1 MVTRY
6 QTIGT
11 VLSWPY
17 SLVIPGFYGRRTIR
31 KEVLCMRLTM
41 STSSKSV
48 PARNYFNPDMDKEL
62 IVYAPTHAVGETTA
76 QRRSAAQGSPIPG
89 SPNGRRVYLR
99 GWVLSFCV
107 GKLNFLRIFSIT
119 QTLKDLPLM
128 EAIKNYLNSIDCQ

>member
-76 QRRSAAQGSPIPG
+76 QRRSADKYPIRG
-89 SPNGRRVYLR
+89 AKSLAYVDFGRTV
-99 GWVLSFCV
+99 
-107 GKLNFLRIFSIT
+107 
-119 QTLKDLPLM
+119 DL
-128 EAIKNYLNSIDCQ
+128 IDKNLI

>member
-48 PARNYFNPDMDKEL
+48 PASNYFNPDMDKEL

-76 QRRSAAQGSPIPG
+76 QRRSAENKGRTGIYQWVHIESGKSYIGSY
-89 SPNGRRVYLR
+89 R
-99 GWVLSFCV
+99 F
-107 GKLNFLRIFSIT
+107 FSIT
-119 QTLKDLPLM
+119 RPYFT
-128 EAIKNYLNSIDCQ
+128 